1 MNKQELNQNLDFLF
15 QDNNSIDIIIYAII
29 DGDENPK
36 KLDIKAIDLPPIKK
50 LFIDSIKKSVYEES
64 EYVVLPISTADER
77 GKCFY
82 EYDLELPQELNR
94 LTDVIGN
101 DTIDNFNF
109 NDEQIAEIN
118 SLIIVLSNLEHQVSL
133 FKKLSPLEIIGRGG
147 IFLKKAAERFE
158 KFNNNLLRISPGFQA
173 LSINGTV
180 IILNLKT
187 IEKSFGFTEVI
198 KREAIHGIDAIRNM
212 SILQNIEEL
221 EGLIDNISFARKL
234 IMVARSSPVIQNN
247 IPNIQIIDFTKN
259 HPALKGRIKYNTDG
273 TLINLHTKTA
283 KTLFVKLLNDDFL
296 TSELTKLFYDSLAKD
311 GFEIIE
317 KTEE

>member
-15 QDNNSIDIIIYAII
+15 QENNSIDIIIYAIL

-36 KLDIKAIDLPPIKK
+36 KLDIKAIDLPLIKK

-82 EYDLELPQELNR
+82 EYDLELPKELNR

-109 NDEQIAEIN
+109 NDEQIAKIN

-221 EGLIDNISFARKL
+221 EGLIDNITFARKL

-247 IPNIQIIDFTKN
+247 IPNSQIINFTKI
-259 HPALKGRIKYNTDG
+259 HPALKGKIKYNTDG

-283 KTLFVKLLNDDFL
+283 KNLFVKLLNDDFL

-311 GFEIIE
+311 GIEIIE
-317 KTEE
+317 TIKE